1 MLSLRRTNNKL
12 KRGADPASGWEVTSK
27 TDSDGTPYYAPAA
40 PKKAIRAYSRKEYF
54 YPDRNSKPLIKVI
67 RVDDGEGKKDFP
79 QYHWNGQRW
88 LKGVPEEIRAQI
100 KIYRYQQV
108 MMCDR
113 IWQDCI
119 YG

>member
-1 MLSLRRTNNKL
+1 MTR
-12 KRGADPASGWEVTSK
+12 WEITSK
-27 TDSDGTPYYAPAA
+27 TDKDGTPDYVPAA

-88 LKGVPEEIRAQI
+88 LKGVPQEIRAQI